1 MQVNAHALQQLG
13 WLGAAITPSGG
24 EDVMHPSAKFQVC
37 LNDREI
43 RVCEGMGEYCDMLL
57 FERALVECR
66 LIPVRPAHG
75 ALMTATKKSTLKRA
89 KNPMPVFVREA
100 LTAHGLMAAY
110 EGRPP
115 YQQNDYLGWIS
126 RAKLETTRQKR
137 LDQMLA
143 ELRGGKK
150 YMNMAWPGGR
160 SQA

>member
-1 MQVNAHALQQLG
+1 
-13 WLGAAITPSGG
+13 
-24 EDVMHPSAKFQVC
+24 
-37 LNDREI
+37 
-43 RVCEGMGEYCDMLL
+43 
-57 FERALVECR
+57 
-66 LIPVRPAHG
+66 
-75 ALMTATKKSTLKRA
+75 MTVTKKSTLKRA

-160 SQA
+160 SQG